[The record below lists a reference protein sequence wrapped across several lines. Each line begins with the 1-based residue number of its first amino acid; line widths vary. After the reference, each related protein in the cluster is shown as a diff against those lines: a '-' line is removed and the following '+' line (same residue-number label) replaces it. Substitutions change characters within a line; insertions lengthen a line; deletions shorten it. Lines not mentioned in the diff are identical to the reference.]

1 MKIVLISDTHGL
13 HSKMTHPMPE
23 GEVLIHAGDFTNVG
37 SLVDVARFDQ
47 WLGSLDYKHKIVI
60 AGNHERGWDK
70 TGRSLSNNLSNAHYL
85 EDSSINIDGVNF
97 YGSPWTPTFGWD
109 WAFNADR
116 GNAIRRKWAMIPD
129 AGLVDV
135 LITHGPP
142 MGILDEAGPLWQ
154 CSPHV
159 GCEDLAKQ
167 VTISAPK
174 VHVFGHIHNGYGQR
188 QIGQT
193 LYVNAAI
200 CDEDYRPVNAPIIVE
215 I

>member
-85 EDSSINIDGVNF
+85 
-97 YGSPWTPTFGWD
+97 
-109 WAFNADR
+109 
-116 GNAIRRKWAMIPD
+116 
-129 AGLVDV
+129 
-135 LITHGPP
+135 
-142 MGILDEAGPLWQ
+142 
-154 CSPHV
+154 
-159 GCEDLAKQ
+159 
-167 VTISAPK
+167 
-174 VHVFGHIHNGYGQR
+174 
-188 QIGQT
+188 
-193 LYVNAAI
+193 
-200 CDEDYRPVNAPIIVE
+200 
-215 I
+215 